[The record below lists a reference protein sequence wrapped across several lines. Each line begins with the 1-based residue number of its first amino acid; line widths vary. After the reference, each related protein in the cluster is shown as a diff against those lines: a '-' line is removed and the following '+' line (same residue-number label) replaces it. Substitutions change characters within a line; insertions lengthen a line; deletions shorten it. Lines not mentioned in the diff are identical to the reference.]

1 MSNIR
6 EFRNGDLP
14 ALVDVWV
21 AHWSR
26 CGPPPEVNVPIIEQ
40 AVLSRTFF
48 DASTLLVALQDE
60 TVQAWCHFFPDP
72 DDDQVAT
79 VSAICFTDTGL
90 ESTEPL
96 LQAIESR
103 IAELGLTRI
112 SVGVVRDQSFGYS
125 GLPPMGHGI
134 GVPSDDQATTSL
146 LGRHGYTQQS
156 IVQRMVVSANP
167 YRMPVSRDVLQF
179 RRSTSVVRQSV
190 VPTDARRASALS
202 HFDIERH
209 TLVDQR
215 SAAELASIAL
225 WISDPEAQVMKSSH
239 AILDLPVIGQAE
251 ELLAPQR
258 YLIGALLQS
267 LAARRIT
274 SVETAIDSDR
284 VGLIDQLSKLQ
295 FQSHQQGACWQKP
308 C

>member
-48 DASTLLVALQDE
+48 DASTLLVALQDDV
-60 TVQAWCHFFPDP
+60 VQAWCHFFPNP
-72 DDDQVAT
+72 EDDRAAT
-79 VSAICFTDTGL
+79 VSAICFTDKGS
-90 ESTEPL
+90 ESTDAL
-96 LQAIESR
+96 LQATESR
-103 IAELGLTRI
+103 IAERGHTRI
-112 SVGVVRDQSFGYS
+112 SVGIVRDQSFGYS
-125 GLPPMGHGI
+125 GLPPVGHGI
-134 GVPSDDQATTSL
+134 GIPTDDQATTSL

-156 IVQRMVVSANP
+156 IVARMVVSTNP
-167 YRMPVSRDVLQF
+167 YRMPVSRDALQF
-179 RRSTSVVRQSV
+179 RRSTSIVSQSI
-190 VPTDARRASALS
+190 VPADTRPASALS

-209 TLVDQR
+209 ALVDQR

-239 AILDLPVIGQAE
+239 AILDLPAIGPAE
-251 ELLAPQR
+251 ELSAPHR
-258 YLIGALLQS
+258 YLIGALLQT

-274 SVETAIDSDR
+274 SVETAVDR
-284 VGLIDQLSKLQ
+284 DCVGLIDQLAKLQ
-295 FQSHQQGACWQKP
+295 FQSLQQGACWQKL